1 MVRLTDALRA
11 KLERYR
17 KELLAHADER
27 SNRLAKELLKIE
39 RQMIRIVERPGATE
53 IDLESLNRVTAQLN
67 RVILEGNPEVAAW
80 LREELPYGAMNGLRT
95 QAAFLAAMGG
105 TALANSDRVK
115 QTYDTFQAS
124 IKSRKLLRLTPEA
137 MGKRWA
143 VDWTDRFDKTMS
155 GLQSRFLRA
164 QSLGQSWTD
173 VANAIQDQF
182 GGLDVAVGDPEVWAR
197 AFARTKLTEIATDTS
212 IQFARE
218 MGIEKFVNIG
228 VPDDRQA
235 DECTAASNQPPMTLA
250 EWEASPWGIPPRHY
264 NCRCDMA
271 GVPDDVKLT
280 EGIGAFEEAVA

>member
-11 KLERYR
+11 KLEQTR
-17 KELLAHADER
+17 KELLAHADDR
-27 SNRLAKELLKIE
+27 SSKLAKELLKIE
-39 RQMIRIVERPGATE
+39 RQMIRIVERPGATA
-53 IDLESLNRVTAQLN
+53 IDMESLNRVTAQLN

-80 LREELPYGAMNGLRT
+80 LREELPYGAMNGLKT
-95 QAAFLAAMGG
+95 QAAFLAQEGG
-105 TALANSDRVK
+105 AIANADRVK
-115 QTYDTFQAS
+115 QTYDTFQAGIES
-124 IKSRKLLRLTPEA
+124 KKLLRLTPEA

-212 IQFARE
+212 IKFARE
-218 MGIEKFVNIG
+218 IGIDKFVNIG

-264 NCRCDMA
+264 NCRCDLA
-271 GVPDDVKLT
+271 GVPDDVK
-280 EGIGAFEEAVA
+280 IGQGVKALEEAVA